1 MRLKDFRPLA
11 ATVELV
17 TQCCSGGQ
25 VAWQGIKRLTFST
38 FSTHYRCVGDKNHT
52 EICPRRVHNS
62 RNCHPRPQSPA
73 PIGSRNVMTELKN
86 VKKKTL
92 LTFQDWSLEAAK
104 WGENK
109 TLLDTEIQWKV
120 IHGARTCKEFQTAM
134 LRSSNEWSRDR
145 LRRSPFVECFLT
157 SNADVLRASSR
168 V

>member
-1 MRLKDFRPLA
+1 MLLGRTSCVTRHKTVNVQHFFNTLPLRRRQESHWNLPQA
-11 ATVELV
+11 
-17 TQCCSGGQ
+17 CSQ
-25 VAWQGIKRLTFST
+25 FTKL
-38 FSTHYRCVGDKNHT
+38 
-52 EICPRRVHNS
+52 P
-62 RNCHPRPQSPA
+62 PPPLA

-86 VKKKTL
+86 VKKKTR

-120 IHGARTCKEFQTAM
+120 IRGARTCKEFQTGT

>member
-1 MRLKDFRPLA
+1 MLLERTSWVTRHKTVNVQHFFNTLPLRRRQESHWNLPQA
-11 ATVELV
+11 
-17 TQCCSGGQ
+17 CSQ
-25 VAWQGIKRLTFST
+25 FTKLPPPPPV
-38 FSTHYRCVGDKNHT
+38 
-52 EICPRRVHNS
+52 
-62 RNCHPRPQSPA
+62 

-120 IHGARTCKEFQTAM
+120 IRGARTCKEFQTGT

>member
-1 MRLKDFRPLA
+1 MLRGRTSCVTRHKTVNVQHFFNTLPLRRRQESHWNLPQA
-11 ATVELV
+11 
-17 TQCCSGGQ
+17 CSQ
-25 VAWQGIKRLTFST
+25 FTKLPPP
-38 FSTHYRCVGDKNHT
+38 N
-52 EICPRRVHNS
+52 P
-62 RNCHPRPQSPA
+62 PRPPPPA

-86 VKKKTL
+86 VKKKAL

-120 IHGARTCKEFQTAM
+120 IHGARTCKEFQTATM
-134 LRSSNEWSRDR
+134 RSSNEWSRDR